1 MRRFRRLAEDHVQL
15 RLPATE
21 RAVLASLL
29 PQLLAVVNG
38 EQGVEHLRDR
48 LFPAAYDDP
57 ERERDFTRLVGDDLV
72 EQRRA
77 ALSDVVASL
86 DTGRSR
92 GRSWIIDL
100 DDHVTQSWLAVLQDL
115 RLVLAQVVGIRTEH
129 DWNRDPE
136 TAQPAEI
143 VLWHIGALQEDLLD
157 LLIGGLDPG

>member
-1 MRRFRRLAEDHVQL
+1 MRRFRRIAEDHVQL

-21 RAVLASLL
+21 RAVLSSLL
-29 PQLLAVVNG
+29 PQLQAVVNG

-48 LFPAAYDDP
+48 LFPAAYEDAAL
-57 ERERDFTRLVGDDLV
+57 EREFQRLIGDELV

-77 ALSDVVASL
+77 ALDDVVASL

-92 GRSWIIDL
+92 GRTWIIDL
-100 DDHVTQSWLAVLQDL
+100 DQDVAQSWLAVLQDL
-115 RLVLAQVVGIRTEH
+115 RLVLAQAVGIRTEQ

-143 VLWHIGALQEDLLD
+143 VLWHIGALQEELLD
-157 LLIGGLDPG
+157 LLIGGLDAG